1 MECSYALPS
10 PPFFALP
17 FSYRLRVSSIFTF
30 TPIQTH
36 LNCDISKA
44 ISEAP
49 FRADFIHDQVRDEEG
64 LVAVRLP
71 KYLFK
76 ARDKTSRRDI
86 STGKVLRVR
95 AMVVLNSCVALRR
108 NKKQSS
114 KIATEFF
121 VACVKAPQLAVG
133 HRKHFTAML
142 NGSVSRYFLKL
153 VVENSVFTSYVFFA
167 VNAADLTA
175 DKPVVGII
183 TYKHVDQA
191 FPLVFE
197 SDRTFRVPKQ

>member
-44 ISEAP
+44 TSEAP
-49 FRADFIHDQVRDEEG
+49 FRADFIHDQVRGEEG

-108 NKKQSS
+108 NKKTKFKDRDGILCRLCESPP
-114 KIATEFF
+114 
-121 VACVKAPQLAVG
+121 ACSGPPQTFYSNVEWLCFSLLLEARS
-133 HRKHFTAML
+133 RKFGL
-142 NGSVSRYFLKL
+142 YIVC
-153 VVENSVFTSYVFFA
+153 VF
-167 VNAADLTA
+167 
-175 DKPVVGII
+175 
-183 TYKHVDQA
+183 
-191 FPLVFE
+191 
-197 SDRTFRVPKQ
+197 RC